1 MNPVIA
7 RLLAGAATTAAAV
20 VAKRAV
26 ELGWQRVTGDTPP
39 TAAKVTDDRDLRDL
53 IIWAGV
59 LTASV
64 TLARKLAR
72 SSIDRLADEP

>member
-1 MNPVIA
+1 MNPIIA

-26 ELGWQRVTGDTPP
+26 EFGWERATGDAPP
-39 TAAKVTDDRDLRDL
+39 TSKDVDGDHDLRDL
-53 IIWAGV
+53 IIWAAV

-64 TLARKLAR
+64 TLARKLAK
-72 SSIDRLADEP
+72 SSVERLADD